1 MVRTRHLLLAVTFSL
16 TTLLYVD
23 RIAVSA
29 AKAAIVGDLGL
40 SDTSFGWVLSAFA
53 LGYALCQA
61 PAGAIA
67 DRFGARGVLAG
78 IVVLWSAFT
87 GLTGLAMGL
96 GSLLLIR
103 FLFGAAEA
111 GAFPT
116 CARAI
121 YAWLPAGERALAQG
135 INLSG
140 SRLGAAFALP
150 LVASLLGH
158 AGWRASFFVLGAV
171 GVVWAAAWYAWFRN
185 TPEEHSGVTPAELAE
200 IRGDPQAR
208 PDPREATVPHG
219 SLWCSA
225 SMWLLMGQF
234 FASNF
239 TFFFCL
245 TWLFPYLQKA
255 YHLDALTTGMLA
267 AVPLVAG
274 ALGNWVS
281 GWTID
286 RLFRRGFAMQS
297 RRWVAMVGFALS
309 AVGLLGCLTATTAGG
324 ATAWLALAV
333 FGADLTNPASW
344 ATCIDLGGPR
354 SGAVSGVMNM
364 AGNLGS
370 FMTGLAFPYLM
381 AAFGSATPFFTLGAV
396 LNLLAMLCW
405 VALRIRRGVVFDR
418 P

>member
-1 MVRTRHLLLAVTFSL
+1 MKTRHVLLAVTFSL

-23 RIAVSA
+23 RIAISA
-29 AKAAIVGDLGL
+29 AKVQIGADLGL
-40 SDTSFGWVLSAFA
+40 SDTQFGWVLSAFA

-87 GLTGLAMGL
+87 GLTGLAWGL
-96 GSLLLIR
+96 GSLLAFRL
-103 FLFGAAEA
+103 LFGAAEA

-116 CARAI
+116 CARAF

-140 SRLGAAFALP
+140 SRLGAAFSLP
-150 LVASLLGH
+150 LVAALLTH
-158 AGWRASFFVLGAV
+158 MGWRDSFYLLCGLGV
-171 GVVWAAAWYAWFRN
+171 IWAAGWYAWFRN
-185 TPEEHSGVTPAELAE
+185 TPEEHAGVTPEELAE
-200 IRGDPQAR
+200 IHEGQAEPAVLRDAALPQGRLWRAR
-208 PDPREATVPHG
+208 N
-219 SLWCSA
+219 
-225 SMWLLMGQF
+225 MWLLMVQF

-245 TWLFPYLQKA
+245 TWLFPYLQKT
-255 YHLDALTTGMLA
+255 YRLTALETGFYA
-267 AVPLVAG
+267 AIPLVAG

-286 RLFRRGFAMQS
+286 RLFRAGWAGES
-297 RRWVAMVGFALS
+297 RRRVAMVGFIIS
-309 AVGLLGCLTATTAGG
+309 ACGLLGCLTADSAGA

-344 ATCIDLGGPR
+344 ATCIDIGGR
-354 SGAVSGVMNM
+354 HSGAVSGVMNM

-370 FMTGLAFPYLM
+370 FMTGLAFPYLL
-381 AAFGSATPFFTLGAV
+381 ATFGDGRPFFFLGAMLDV
-396 LNLLAMLCW
+396 AACLCW
-405 VALRIRRGVVFDR
+405 LMLRAERKLS
-418 P
+418 